1 MHLSYLI
8 TIVKRS
14 QADEFSAFF
23 HRENIPLALK
33 MLGTGTAR
41 DNILRMLGLAEIE
54 KEVFMCVVPD
64 AKARELLKKLI
75 YQMNIDA
82 AGNGIAYTVP
92 ISSIAG
98 SATLQYLSTTSEEI
112 KEEQKMSETNR
123 AYELVV
129 VITNKAYVETVMDA
143 AYAAGAGGG
152 TVVHARGAAS
162 SEQAD
167 KFFGISLAP
176 EREMIFIVLKSEI
189 KNAVMKAIST
199 EAGMQ
204 SAAKSV
210 IFSIPVN
217 SVAGLR
223 EAYLDQVTTN

>member
-1 MHLSYLI
+1 
-8 TIVKRS
+8 
-14 QADEFSAFF
+14 
-23 HRENIPLALK
+23 
-33 MLGTGTAR
+33 
-41 DNILRMLGLAEIE
+41 
-54 KEVFMCVVPD
+54 
-64 AKARELLKKLI
+64 
-75 YQMNIDA
+75 
-82 AGNGIAYTVP
+82 
-92 ISSIAG
+92 
-98 SATLQYLSTTSEEI
+98 
-112 KEEQKMSETNR
+112 MSETNR

-199 EAGMQ
+199 TAGMQ

-210 IFSIPVN
+210 VFSIPVT

-223 EAYLDQVTTN
+223 EAYLDQVANN

>member
-1 MHLSYLI
+1 MQLSYLI
-8 TIVKRS
+8 TITKRS
-14 QADEFSAFF
+14 EADSFTAFF
-23 HRENIPLALK
+23 QEENVPLALR

-41 DNILRMLGLAEIE
+41 DNILRLLGLAENE
-54 KEVFMCVVPD
+54 KEVFMCAVSD
-64 AKARELLKKLI
+64 QTAHDLLKKLVTR
-75 YQMNIDA
+75 MNIDGV
-82 AGNGIAYTVP
+82 GNGIAYSVP

-98 SATLQYLSTTSEEI
+98 AATLQHLVSSTDAS
-112 KEEQKMSETNR
+112 KEEQKMSETNK

-129 VITNKAYVETVMDA
+129 VITNKTYVDTVMDA

-162 SEQAD
+162 GDQSD

-176 EREMIFIVLKSEI
+176 EREMIFIVLKSEL
-189 KNAVMKAIST
+189 KNDVMKAIST

-204 SAAKSV
+204 TPAKS
-210 IFSIPVN
+210 IILSIPVN

-223 EAYLDQVTTN
+223 EAYIDQVEGN